1 MLTHESMMCSG
12 DVSVVGRGLG
22 LTQMDSM
29 FASNYRARQILLILV
44 VTSQRSGLV
53 AWGDLPGLFVMTW

>member
-1 MLTHESMMCSG
+1 MCSR

-22 LTQMDSM
+22 LTQMDPM
-29 FASNYRARQILLILV
+29 FVSNYRARQILLILV

-53 AWGDLPGLFVMTW
+53 AWGDLPGLF